1 MGFSGG
7 GLGVSLSVDG
17 VDWGWW
23 IVGYGGLWVS
33 KVSIL
38 ISALMG
44 FDFDFD
50 FDYVVDDG
58 RLGLGAEKMRKICRK
73 IAFSECYQ
81 TPKIIF

>member
-23 IVGYGGLWVS
+23 IVGYGGLWFSMVL
-33 KVSIL
+33 IL
-38 ISALMG
+38 ISTLMG
-44 FDFDFD
+44 FDFD

-58 RLGLGAEKMRKICRK
+58 
-73 IAFSECYQ
+73 
-81 TPKIIF
+81 